1 MKPERIGAKS
11 EKRVGTDFTQG
22 AIMPMLISFAIPF
35 LLGNLLTA
43 LYNTVDSII
52 VGHLIGSAGFVAVTV
67 GGKTLNLFTHISVS
81 FATGGQVYIG
91 QLEGA
96 KQRDRLNR
104 AIGTLFTEI
113 LIVSVAIGALS
124 FIFAG
129 NIVSLLDTPE
139 EAVADSILYLK
150 ITAAGLP
157 FVFGYNA
164 VSAILRGMGDS
175 RRPLIFVAIAAV
187 FNVFGDL
194 LFVMVLHM
202 GVAGTAVATIMAQFI
217 SLAFSI
223 VVLYRERDRFGFD
236 FRLSSFIPKGDVFK
250 ALVKVSVPL
259 ALRDFMVFGSQLILV
274 GWANGFG
281 VVEAAAFAVGDRI
294 FHIAVIITISFRQ
307 SSAAMMAQNVGAGL
321 HDRVT
326 GIMKACYKIC
336 GIIVAAMC
344 IVSLLIPTQ
353 IFGIFSEDP
362 AVLAFAKS
370 YMLVCCL
377 TYILSNIGGPLEGMV
392 VATGRSRL
400 NMFTGVLD
408 SLVFRLLLGWLCAYP
423 AGLRGVGLFMGDS
436 LARLAPIIVYS
447 IFYFSGSWKKS
458 RRVID

>member
-150 ITAAGLP
+150 ITMQG
-157 FVFGYNA
+157 
-164 VSAILRGMGDS
+164 
-175 RRPLIFVAIAAV
+175 
-187 FNVFGDL
+187 
-194 LFVMVLHM
+194 
-202 GVAGTAVATIMAQFI
+202 
-217 SLAFSI
+217 
-223 VVLYRERDRFGFD
+223 E
-236 FRLSSFIPKGDVFK
+236 
-250 ALVKVSVPL
+250 
-259 ALRDFMVFGSQLILV
+259 
-274 GWANGFG
+274 
-281 VVEAAAFAVGDRI
+281 
-294 FHIAVIITISFRQ
+294 
-307 SSAAMMAQNVGAGL
+307 
-321 HDRVT
+321 
-326 GIMKACYKIC
+326 
-336 GIIVAAMC
+336 
-344 IVSLLIPTQ
+344 
-353 IFGIFSEDP
+353 ED
-362 AVLAFAKS
+362 
-370 YMLVCCL
+370 
-377 TYILSNIGGPLEGMV
+377 
-392 VATGRSRL
+392 
-400 NMFTGVLD
+400 
-408 SLVFRLLLGWLCAYP
+408 
-423 AGLRGVGLFMGDS
+423 
-436 LARLAPIIVYS
+436 
-447 IFYFSGSWKKS
+447 
-458 RRVID
+458 

>member
-1 MKPERIGAKS
+1 M
-11 EKRVGTDFTQG
+11 
-22 AIMPMLISFAIPF
+22 
-35 LLGNLLTA
+35 
-43 LYNTVDSII
+43 
-52 VGHLIGSAGFVAVTV
+52 
-67 GGKTLNLFTHISVS
+67 
-81 FATGGQVYIG
+81 
-91 QLEGA
+91 
-96 KQRDRLNR
+96 
-104 AIGTLFTEI
+104 
-113 LIVSVAIGALS
+113 
-124 FIFAG
+124 
-129 NIVSLLDTPE
+129 
-139 EAVADSILYLK
+139 
-150 ITAAGLP
+150 
-157 FVFGYNA
+157 
-164 VSAILRGMGDS
+164 
-175 RRPLIFVAIAAV
+175 
-187 FNVFGDL
+187 
-194 LFVMVLHM
+194 
-202 GVAGTAVATIMAQFI
+202 
-217 SLAFSI
+217 
-223 VVLYRERDRFGFD
+223 LYRERDRFGFD

-294 FHIAVIITISFRQ
+294 FQIAVIITISFRQ